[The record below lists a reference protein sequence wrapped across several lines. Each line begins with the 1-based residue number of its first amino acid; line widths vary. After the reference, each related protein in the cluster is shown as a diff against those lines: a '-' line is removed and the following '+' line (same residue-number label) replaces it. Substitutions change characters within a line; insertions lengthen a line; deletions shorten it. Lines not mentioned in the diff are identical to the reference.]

1 MNRFE
6 FENFALLES
15 ESVVT
20 QTKYIRLYDGSE
32 KVNKRILLDEYT
44 VSILITFVLTVLQSK
59 FDNGDVL
66 LTSHRFFWGRHEDI
80 QSGRT
85 SICLHLKYIL
95 SLDEEVTGSFFSGR
109 KQKIILHLKPIADSK
124 KPGPIDH
131 SSAHLI
137 KLSSANGLNGEFVK
151 SLREVISAR
160 IWEADVSAAASVSS
174 QAAAGGRRTE
184 LRAGI
189 VGIERRIQER
199 QKETDQN
206 INIAFEDLTKL
217 MAMAKDMV
225 AVSKSISSKMMER
238 QGEISADET
247 VRFKSYLLGMG
258 IDDPVTRDGYQS
270 NVEYYTSLSQQICQ
284 MLLDPITEAGGMIAV
299 ADAYCRVNRSRG
311 LELLSPEDMLNACQQ
326 MSGPIKL
333 RRFPTGTMV
342 LQLESHDDNIVA
354 KEVAQLVRKHQS
366 MSYEELARHM
376 SISIVLAQARLLAAE
391 QLATICRDESIE
403 GLRFF
408 PNMFLEKA

>member
-1 MNRFE
+1 MFYK
-6 FENFALLES
+6 
-15 ESVVT
+15 T
-20 QTKYIRLYDGSE
+20 
-32 KVNKRILLDEYT
+32 
-44 VSILITFVLTVLQSK
+44 K
-59 FDNGDVL
+59 FDNGDIL

-85 SICLHLKYIL
+85 SICLQLKYIL

-109 KQKIILHLKPIADSK
+109 KQKLILHLKPVTSNK

-131 SSAHLI
+131 SSAQFV
-137 KLSSANGLNGEFVK
+137 KLSSANSLNGDFVK

-160 IWEADVSAAASVSS
+160 IWEADVENVSSPGS
-174 QAAAGGRRTE
+174 QAAISGRRTE

-206 INIAFEDLTKL
+206 ISIAFEDLTKL
-217 MAMAKDMV
+217 MTMAKDMV

-238 QGEISADET
+238 QGEISDDET
-247 VRFKSYLLGMG
+247 VRFKSYLMGMG
-258 IDDPVTRDGYQS
+258 IDDPVTRDSFHS
-270 NVEYYTSLSQQICQ
+270 NTEYYKSLSNQICQ

-311 LELLSPEDMLNACQQ
+311 LELLSPEDMLNACHH

-342 LQLESHDDNIVA
+342 LQLESHDDSVVA
-354 KEVAQLVRKHQS
+354 KEVADLVRKHQS
-366 MSYEELARHM
+366 LSYEELARHM
-376 SISIVLAQARLLAAE
+376 NISIVLAQARLLAAE
-391 QLATICRDESIE
+391 LLATICRDESIE

-408 PNMFLEKA
+408 SNLFLEKTGNV

>member
-1 MNRFE
+1 M
-6 FENFALLES
+6 
-15 ESVVT
+15 
-20 QTKYIRLYDGSE
+20 QT
-32 KVNKRILLDEYT
+32 
-44 VSILITFVLTVLQSK
+44 K
-59 FDNGDVL
+59 FDNGDIL

-85 SICLHLKYIL
+85 SICMHLKYVL
-95 SLDEEVTGSFFSGR
+95 SLDEESTGSFFSGR
-109 KQKIILHLKPIADSK
+109 KQKIILHLKPIAANK
-124 KPGPIDH
+124 KPGPLDN
-131 SSAHLI
+131 SAAHLI
-137 KLSSANGLNGEFVK
+137 KLGSVNGLNADFTK
-151 SLREVISAR
+151 SLREVIAAR
-160 IWEADVSAAASVSS
+160 IWDADIDTSSAL
-174 QAAAGGRRTE
+174 QGAGSGRRPPV

-225 AVSKSISSKMMER
+225 AVSKNISTKMMER
-238 QGEISADET
+238 QGEISDDET

-258 IDDPVTRDGYQS
+258 IDDPVTRDSFNS
-270 NVEYYTSLSQQICQ
+270 NVQYFKSLSNQICQ
-284 MLLDPITEAGGMIAV
+284 MLLDPITESGGMIAV

-311 LELLSPEDMLNACQQ
+311 LELLSPEDMLHACEQ

-342 LQLESHDDNIVA
+342 LQLESHDDSVVA
-354 KEVAQLVRKHQS
+354 RDVAELVKTQRS
-366 MSYEELARHM
+366 MSYEDLARHM

-391 QLATICRDESIE
+391 QVGAVCRDESIA

-408 PNMFLEKA
+408 PNLFLDRP

>member
-1 MNRFE
+1 M
-6 FENFALLES
+6 
-15 ESVVT
+15 
-20 QTKYIRLYDGSE
+20 
-32 KVNKRILLDEYT
+32 
-44 VSILITFVLTVLQSK
+44 
-59 FDNGDVL
+59 
-66 LTSHRFFWGRHEDI
+66 
-80 QSGRT
+80 
-85 SICLHLKYIL
+85 KYIL
-95 SLDEEVTGSFFSGR
+95 SLDEEVSGSFFSVR
-109 KQKIILHLKPIADSK
+109 KQKLILHLKPIAANK

-137 KLSSANGLNGEFVK
+137 KLSCTNGLNGDFVK
-151 SLREVISAR
+151 SLREVFSAR
-160 IWEADVSAAASVSS
+160 IWEADVNSVQTSSS
-174 QAAAGGRRTE
+174 QAVGSGRRTE

-247 VRFKSYLLGMG
+247 VRFKSYLMGMG
-258 IDDPVTRDGYQS
+258 IDDPVTRDGFHS
-270 NVEYYTSLSQQICQ
+270 NVEYYTSLCNQLCQ

-342 LQLESHDDNIVA
+342 LQLESHDDKVVA
-354 KEVAQLVRKHQS
+354 KEVAELVRTHRS

-391 QLATICRDESIE
+391 QLATVCRDESIE

-408 PNMFLEKA
+408 PNLFLEEA

>member
-1 MNRFE
+1 MFV
-6 FENFALLES
+6 NFHHK
-15 ESVVT
+15 T
-20 QTKYIRLYDGSE
+20 
-32 KVNKRILLDEYT
+32 
-44 VSILITFVLTVLQSK
+44 K
-59 FDNGDVL
+59 FDNGDIL

-109 KQKIILHLKPIADSK
+109 KQKLILHLKPTLPNK
-124 KPGPIDH
+124 KPGPIDQ
-131 SSAHLI
+131 SSANQI
-137 KLSSANGLNGEFVK
+137 KLSSSNGLNGDFVK
-151 SLREVISAR
+151 SLREVILAR
-160 IWEADVSAAASVSS
+160 IWEADRNESSSAS
-174 QAAAGGRRTE
+174 QASGNGRRTE

-258 IDDPVTRDGYQS
+258 IDDPVTRDGFNS
-270 NVEYYTSLSQQICQ
+270 NVQYFTSLSNQICQ

-342 LQLESHDDNIVA
+342 LQLESHDDSVVA
-354 KEVAQLVRKHQS
+354 REVAELVKERKS

-391 QLATICRDESIE
+391 QMATICRDESIE

-408 PNMFLEKA
+408 PNMFLEKSLF